1 MPENAL
7 KGLQPPRAG
16 MDSRDVAAHVGAPT
30 GFHSRRVTR
39 PVASRDRSGSRS
51 KQMGPVNGF
60 NWGDLLSNPQNLEF
74 TLWLEGLAVP
84 RRTQMVRFYT
94 ININQSTYRNILV
107 TI

>member
-16 MDSRDVAAHVGAPT
+16 TVKE
-30 GFHSRRVTR
+30 
-39 PVASRDRSGSRS
+39 S
-51 KQMGPVNGF
+51 KQTDGTGQRIQRIQTCC
-60 NWGDLLSNPQNLEF
+60 LRPQNLEF
-74 TLWLEGLAVP
+74 TLWLEGLTVP
-84 RRTQMVRFYT
+84 LRTQMVRFYT